1 MPELNIHWYEWTVG
15 SSFPRAGRGYS
26 QAGRQEW
33 GKEKNWRERA
43 TWIIDKLTFTL
54 VNTDVVLSKEKG
66 RREWKTRKEIKS
78 KVSEEVTSWPHF
90 WLLTLLKAWGDAF
103 ALLLCELKDSS
114 QEQPEASS
122 TVYVVD
128 GFLIDW
134 LCCRTASA
142 SQHQQRRQQQSYWCY
157 WAAVRYNPIYTWHE
171 ARLEQITPNPIRWK
185 GAQLTEP
192 VTFMYVHVWLCDCV
206 CVFIHMCACVC
217 TLVGGNIKITISDL
231 QFSSSVKYLI
241 SSK

>member
-1 MPELNIHWYEWTVG
+1 MWFFFL
-15 SSFPRAGRGYS
+15 
-26 QAGRQEW
+26 
-33 GKEKNWRERA
+33 KEKE
-43 TWIIDKLTFTL
+43 K
-54 VNTDVVLSKEKG
+54 KEEGK
-66 RREWKTRKEIKS
+66 KRKEEIKS

-90 WLLTLLKAWGDAF
+90 WLLTPLKAWGDASV
-103 ALLLCELKDSS
+103 LPLCELKDSS

-134 LCCRTASA
+134 LCCRIASA
-142 SQHQQRRQQQSYWCY
+142 SQQQQQQQQSYWCY

-192 VTFMYVHVWLCDCV
+192 VTFMCMRGCV
-206 CVFIHMCACVC
+206 RVC
-217 TLVGGNIKITISDL
+217 MWVRVCGRGGGVIL
-231 QFSSSVKYLI
+231 R
-241 SSK
+241 